1 MVHTTSKPYLTISEV
16 SDATGLSVHTLR
28 YYERIGLM
36 IPVER
41 AESGHRRYSITA
53 VEWLTLLRRLRDT
66 GMPIAEMKR
75 FSALLRSGDETV
87 PSRLALLKRHRESI
101 EQQIAHLQDT
111 LEVVD
116 AKIAAYSEGN
126 ATAPSRV
133 EHQMEQAG

>member
-1 MVHTTSKPYLTISEV
+1 MVQNKVAPYLTISEV
-16 SDATGLSVHTLR
+16 SDATGLSAHTLR

-53 VEWLTLLRRLRDT
+53 IEWLTLLQRLRAT
-66 GMPIAEMKR
+66 GMPIADMKE
-75 FSALLRSGDETV
+75 FATLLRSGDDTV

-101 EQQIAHLQDT
+101 KEQISALEDT

-116 AKIAAYSEGN
+116 AKIAAYGTGH
-126 ATAPSRV
+126 ATAPSIPDR
-133 EHQMEQAG
+133 QAEQTG

>member
-1 MVHTTSKPYLTISEV
+1 MVQNKVAPYLTISEV
-16 SDATGLSVHTLR
+16 SDATGLSAHTLR

-53 VEWLTLLRRLRDT
+53 IEWLTLLQRLRAT
-66 GMPIAEMKR
+66 GMPIADMKE
-75 FSALLRSGDETV
+75 FATLLRSGDDTV

-101 EQQIAHLQDT
+101 KEQISALEDT

-116 AKIAAYSEGN
+116 AKIAAYGTGH
-126 ATAPSRV
+126 AMAPSVPER
-133 EHQMEQAG
+133 QAEQTG